1 MRVRLGGDSDQGR
14 PSPGR
19 QVHGLVLAQSQRGR
33 ADRSRVRDVTGSPMH
48 PGGVRTAG
56 GTTHRR
62 VEAVRESA
70 KVLDDHGRFK
80 DTASFTGS
88 NGEATSTYVSDE
100 GQDGGRGSEREGYG
114 GVGATF
120 NMKHALLTF
129 VTEPRILMLVPT
141 RMPIT
146 EQGCGWSCGSI
157 SATTPSLPCRRHG
170 Q

>member
-14 PSPGR
+14 LSPAG

-33 ADRSRVRDVTGSPMH
+33 ADRSRVRDITGSPTH
-48 PGGVRTAG
+48 PSDVRTTR

-62 VEAVRESA
+62 VEVVWESA
-70 KVLDDHGRFK
+70 KVLDDHDRLEK
-80 DTASFTGS
+80 KASFTDS
-88 NGEATSTYVSDE
+88 NGEPTSTYVPDE
-100 GQDGGRGSEREGYG
+100 EQDGGQGLEREDYG